1 MSDAR
6 SHVLATRF
14 DPPLNPDIEAT
25 AILPFEAPAGRPDT
39 GVCLARETPRHRLH
53 HWQLV
58 NLAAHQPEEHTGI
71 IGAVLQVPQGST
83 SPIAAFDPVS
93 RRVRTTSGSV
103 YELGIPARAFA
114 LAAPALLTHMGFP
127 AATIQALRGQAES

>member
-25 AILPFEAPAGRPDT
+25 AILPFETPASPPDAI
-39 GVCLARETPRHRLH
+39 VCLARETPRHRLH

-58 NLAAHQPEEHTGI
+58 NLDAHQATENTTI
-71 IGAVLQVPQGST
+71 IGAVLQVPQGNT
-83 SPIAAFDPVS
+83 SPIAEFDPHS
-93 RRVRTTSGSV
+93 RRVRTASGSI

-114 LAAPALLTHMGFP
+114 LNAPELLTHMGFP

>member
-1 MSDAR
+1 MPDTR
-6 SHVLATRF
+6 SHVLATCF
-14 DPPLNPDIEAT
+14 DPPLNPDIEVT
-25 AILPFEAPAGRPDT
+25 AILPFEAPASRPDA

-58 NLAAHQPEEHTGI
+58 NLDAHRPAEHAAI
-71 IGAVLQVPQGST
+71 IGAVLQVPQGNT

-93 RRVRTTSGSV
+93 RRVRTASGSV
-103 YELGIPARAFA
+103 YELGLPARAFA